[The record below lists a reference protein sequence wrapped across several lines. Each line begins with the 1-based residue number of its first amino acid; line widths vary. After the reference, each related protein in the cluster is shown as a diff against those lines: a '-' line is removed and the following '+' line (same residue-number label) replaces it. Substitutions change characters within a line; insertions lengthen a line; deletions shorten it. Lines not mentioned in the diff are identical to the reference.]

1 MPCKSITMHAPH
13 WLHLT
18 AFNCNGPHEMS
29 TASPSR
35 QSRPGI
41 FFDLPLAPSLSLS
54 VSASVSLSLFGLS
67 WWNRSRCLRLW
78 FTFLRLTQ
86 KEKQNDVVLDFS
98 VFHVLHP
105 VQVFLLGFPAFVK
118 GTKTTLMSSSS
129 SSSTPL

>member
-1 MPCKSITMHAPH
+1 MPGKSITMHAPH

-29 TASPSR
+29 TAYPSR
-35 QSRPGI
+35 QTRPGI
-41 FFDLPLAPSLSLS
+41 FFDLPLSPTLSLHLS
-54 VSASVSLSLFGLS
+54 LSLSLFGLS
-67 WWNRSRCLRLW
+67 WWNQSRCLRLW

-105 VQVFLLGFPAFVK
+105 VQVFLLGFPAIVK

-129 SSSTPL
+129 LSPPL